1 MDEHEA
7 VIYFRRGDVL
17 YRVKAFEQTVWIE
30 RQLIGNTPYARAD
43 HPVYDGLIWNFDAID
58 VLVRLYETEA
68 QIDVQRA
75 ASATKL
81 SRCLR
86 VRRTRP

>member
-30 RQLIGNTPYARAD
+30 RQLIGNTPYPRAE

-58 VLVRLYETEA
+58 ALVRLYEAEA
-68 QIDVQRA
+68 EIDAQNL
-75 ASATKL
+75 ASAAKL

-86 VRRTRP
+86 VRRMRR